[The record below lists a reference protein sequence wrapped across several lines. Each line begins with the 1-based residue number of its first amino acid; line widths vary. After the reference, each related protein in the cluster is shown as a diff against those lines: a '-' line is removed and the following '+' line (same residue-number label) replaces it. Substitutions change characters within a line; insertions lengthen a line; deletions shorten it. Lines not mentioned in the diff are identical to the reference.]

1 MGDIAK
7 GVLGGGWA
15 LVVGWVL
22 PAALNLAVFFL
33 AVAPSMRRTAAIERV
48 WPGSASQTAL
58 LLLCAAVLFGIVLN
72 ALQTPL
78 YRILEGYLLW
88 PRSAYDRGC
97 RRQRARKER
106 IAGLITRPEGRT
118 LVQRALLNEQM
129 ARYPADDDQIA
140 PTRLGNAIRR
150 FEEYGHNRFRLDT
163 QVLWNELSAA
173 APEQARRQ
181 VETARTSVDFFV
193 ALLYGHGVVAV
204 LAFLALGS
212 AGAERPLLVVT
223 AIALCALIPLW
234 YRSAVYATD
243 EWAAAVRAMV
253 NLGRKPLAD
262 ALGLWLPKQLAEER
276 TMWLLVTRMS
286 RRPYRDAADTAF
298 APYRAAPPDS
308 NSQPHPP
315 VPGPGE

>member
-15 LVVGWVL
+15 LVVGWIL
-22 PAALNLAVFFL
+22 PAALNLAVFFF
-33 AVAPSMRRTAAIERV
+33 AVAPSLRRTAAVERV
-48 WPGSASQTAL
+48 WPSSASQTTL
-58 LLLCAAVLFGIVLN
+58 LLLCTAVLFGIVLN

-88 PRSAYDRGC
+88 PRGAYDRGC

-106 IAGLITRPEGRT
+106 IADLITRPEGRT
-118 LVQRALLNEQM
+118 SVQRALLREQL

-173 APEQARRQ
+173 APAQARRQ

-193 ALLYGHGVVAV
+193 ALLYGHGVVAT
-204 LAFLALGS
+204 LALLTLTS
-212 AGAERPLLVVT
+212 AGAERSLLIVT

-234 YRSAVYATD
+234 YRSAVYSTD

-253 NLGRKPLAD
+253 NLGRKPLAE
-262 ALGLWLPKQLAEER
+262 ALGLVLPQQLAKER
-276 TMWLLVTRMS
+276 SMWQLVTRMS

-298 APYRAAPPDS
+298 APYRLAPPE
-308 NSQPHPP
+308 PHCPSHSP
-315 VPGPGE
+315 APGPEV

>member
-15 LVVGWVL
+15 LVVGWIL

-33 AVAPSMRRTAAIERV
+33 AVAPSLRRTAAVERV

-106 IAGLITRPEGRT
+106 IADLIARPEGRT
-118 LVQRALLNEQM
+118 PVQRALLNEQL
-129 ARYPADDDQIA
+129 ARYPADDDQTA

-181 VETARTSVDFFV
+181 TETARTSVDFFV

-204 LAFLALGS
+204 LAFLALAS

-262 ALGLWLPKQLAEER
+262 ALGLVLPKQLAEER
-276 TMWLLVTRMS
+276 TMWQIVTRMS

-298 APYRAAPPDS
+298 APFRAAPPDS
-308 NSQPHPP
+308 NSQLHPP
-315 VPGPGE
+315 APGPGE

>member
-7 GVLGGGWA
+7 GVLAGGWA

-22 PAALNLAVFFL
+22 PASLNLALFFL
-33 AVAPSMRRTAAIERV
+33 VVAPSLRRIAVIERI
-48 WPGSASQTAL
+48 WPDSASQAAL

-78 YRILEGYLLW
+78 YRFLEGYLLW
-88 PRSAYDRGC
+88 PRSAYDRGR

-106 IAGLITRPEGRT
+106 IAELITHPEGRT
-118 LVQRALLNEQM
+118 PVQRALLNEQL
-129 ARYPADDDQIA
+129 ARYPTDDDQLA

-173 APEQARRQ
+173 GPEQARRQ

-193 ALLYGHGVVAV
+193 ALLYGHAVVA
-204 LAFLALGS
+204 ALALLALPS
-212 AGAERPLLVVT
+212 AGAEQLLLIVT

-243 EWAAAVRAMV
+243 EWAAAVRALV

-262 ALGLWLPKQLAEER
+262 ALGLVLPQQLSEER
-276 TMWLLVTRMS
+276 AMWQLVTRMS
-286 RRPYRDAADTAF
+286 RRPYRDAADAAF
-298 APYRAAPPDS
+298 APYRAAPSDP
-308 NSQPHPP
+308 NPPLHPP
-315 VPGPGE
+315 GPDA

>member
-7 GVLGGGWA
+7 SVLGGGWA
-15 LVVGWVL
+15 LVAGWVL

-33 AVAPSMRRTAAIERV
+33 AVAPSLRRTAAVARV
-48 WPGSASQTAL
+48 WPSSASQTAL
-58 LLLCAAVLFGIVLN
+58 LLLCTAVLFGIVLS

-88 PRSAYDRGC
+88 PRGAYSRGC
-97 RRQRARKER
+97 RRQRAGKAR
-106 IAGLITRPEGRT
+106 IASLIARPEGRT
-118 LVQRALLNEQM
+118 PLQRALLNEQL
-129 ARYPADDDQIA
+129 ARYPSDDDQLA

-163 QVLWNELSAA
+163 QVLWNELSVA

-181 VETARTSVDFFV
+181 VESARTSVDFFV
-193 ALLYGHGVVAV
+193 ALLYGHAVVA
-204 LAFLALGS
+204 ALALLALTS
-212 AGAERPLLVVT
+212 AGAERPLLVAT
-223 AIALCALIPLW
+223 AIVLCALIPLW

-262 ALGLWLPKQLAEER
+262 ALGLVLPQQLAEER
-276 TMWLLVTRMS
+276 TMWQLVTRMS

-298 APYRAAPPDS
+298 APYRAAPADQRGPS
-308 NSQPHPP
+308 HPP
-315 VPGPGE
+315 APGPAA

>member
-22 PAALNLAVFFL
+22 PTALNLAVFFL
-33 AVAPSMRRTAAIERV
+33 AVAPSLRRTAAIERV
-48 WPGSASQTAL
+48 WPDTASQTAL
-58 LLLCAAVLFGIVLN
+58 LLLCAAVLLGFVLN

-88 PRSAYDRGC
+88 PRRAFERGC
-97 RRQRARKER
+97 GRQRARKEG
-106 IAGLITRPEGRT
+106 IAALIAHPDGRT
-118 LVQRALLNEQM
+118 PVQRALLNEQL
-129 ARYPADDDQIA
+129 ARYPADHDQLA

-150 FEEYGHNRFRLDT
+150 FEEYGHNRFGLDS
-163 QVLWNELSAA
+163 QVLWNELSAV
-173 APEQARRQ
+173 APVQARRQ

-193 ALLYGHGVVAV
+193 ALLYGNGVVA
-204 LAFLALGS
+204 AFALLALTS
-212 AGAERPLLVVT
+212 AEAERTLLIVT
-223 AIALCALIPLW
+223 GIVLCALIPLW

-262 ALGLWLPKQLAEER
+262 ALGLVLPQRLAEER
-276 TMWLLVTRMS
+276 AMWQLVTRMS
-286 RRPYRDAADTAF
+286 RRPYRDAADAAF
-298 APYRAAPPDS
+298 APYRAAPPDL
-308 NSQPHPP
+308 NCPLHPP
-315 VPGPGE
+315 VPGPEA

>member
-15 LVVGWVL
+15 LVVGWIL

-33 AVAPSMRRTAAIERV
+33 TVAPSLRRTAAIERV

-118 LVQRALLNEQM
+118 PVQRALLNEQM
-129 ARYPADDDQIA
+129 ARYPADDDQTA

-181 VETARTSVDFFV
+181 AETARTSVDFFV

-204 LAFLALGS
+204 LAFLALAS
-212 AGAERPLLVVT
+212 AGAERPLLIVT

-262 ALGLWLPKQLAEER
+262 ALGLVLPKQLADER
-276 TMWLLVTRMS
+276 TMWQLVTRMS

-298 APYRAAPPDS
+298 APYRTAPPDS
-308 NSQPHPP
+308 NSQLHPP
-315 VPGPGE
+315 APGPGE

>member
-15 LVVGWVL
+15 LVVGWIL
-22 PAALNLAVFFL
+22 PAALNLAVFFF
-33 AVAPSMRRTAAIERV
+33 AVAPSLRRTAAVARV
-48 WPGSASQTAL
+48 WPVSVSQTAL
-58 LLLCAAVLFGIVLN
+58 LLLCIAVLFGIVLS

-88 PRSAYDRGC
+88 PRGAYGRGC
-97 RRQRARKER
+97 RRQRARKQR
-106 IAGLITRPEGRT
+106 IADFIARPEGRT
-118 LVQRALLNEQM
+118 PLQRALLNEQL
-129 ARYPADDDQIA
+129 ARYPADDAQLA

-193 ALLYGHGVVAV
+193 ALLYGHAVVAGFA
-204 LAFLALGS
+204 LLALTS
-212 AGAERPLLVVT
+212 AGAEQPLLIVT
-223 AIALCALIPLW
+223 AIVLCALIPLW

-262 ALGLWLPKQLAEER
+262 ALGLVLPQQLADER
-276 TMWLLVTRMS
+276 NMWQLVTRMS
-286 RRPYRDAADTAF
+286 RRPYQDAANTAF
-298 APYRAAPPDS
+298 APYRAVPPE
-308 NSQPHPP
+308 PHSPSSP
-315 VPGPGE
+315 SAPGPAA

>member
-22 PAALNLAVFFL
+22 PTALNLAVFFL
-33 AVAPSMRRTAAIERV
+33 AVAPSLRRTAAIDRV
-48 WPGSASQTAL
+48 WPDSASQTAL
-58 LLLCAAVLFGIVLN
+58 LLLCAAVLFGIVLS

-88 PRSAYDRGC
+88 PRRAYERGC
-97 RRQRARKER
+97 RRQRARKEK
-106 IAGLITRPEGRT
+106 IAHLIAQPQGRT
-118 LVQRALLNEQM
+118 PVQRALLNEQL
-129 ARYPADDDQIA
+129 ARYPVDDEQLA

-173 APEQARRQ
+173 APVQARRQ

-193 ALLYGHGVVAV
+193 ALLYGHAVVA
-204 LAFLALGS
+204 ALALLATTS
-212 AGAERPLLVVT
+212 TGAERPLLVVT
-223 AIALCALIPLW
+223 AIVMGGLVPLW
-234 YRSAVYATD
+234 YRSSVYATD

-262 ALGLWLPKQLAEER
+262 ALGLVLPPQLSEER
-276 TMWLLVTRMS
+276 TMWQLVTRMS
-286 RRPYRDAADTAF
+286 RRPYRDAADLAF
-298 APYRAAPPDS
+298 APYRATPPG
-308 NSQPHPP
+308 PTCPLHPP
-315 VPGPGE
+315 TPGPDA

>member
-33 AVAPSMRRTAAIERV
+33 AVAPSLRRTTAIDRV
-48 WPGSASQTAL
+48 WPDSASQTTVL
-58 LLLCAAVLFGIVLN
+58 LLGAAVLFGIVLN

-88 PRSAYDRGC
+88 PNGAYDRGC
-97 RRQRARKER
+97 RRQRARKQR
-106 IAGLITRPEGRT
+106 TANLIASPESRT
-118 LVQRALLNEQM
+118 PVQRALLNEQL
-129 ARYPADDDQIA
+129 ARYPSDDGQLA

-150 FEEYGHNRFRLDT
+150 FEEYGYNRFRLDT
-163 QVLWNELSAA
+163 QVLWNELSAT

-193 ALLYGHGVVAV
+193 ALLYGHGVVT
-204 LAFLALGS
+204 LLALVALTS
-212 AGAERPLLVVT
+212 AKAERPLLVFT
-223 AIALCALIPLW
+223 AIALSVLIPLW

-243 EWAAAVRAMV
+243 EWAAAVRAIV

-262 ALGLWLPKQLAEER
+262 ALGLVLPQQLAVER
-276 TMWLLVTRMS
+276 SMWQLVTRLS
-286 RRPYRDAADTAF
+286 RRPYQDAADTAF
-298 APYRAAPPDS
+298 EPYRAAPPDP
-308 NSQPHPP
+308 NCPLHPP
-315 VPGPGE
+315 APDPGM

>member
-181 VETARTSVDFFV
+181 VETARTNVDFFV

-223 AIALCALIPLW
+223 AITLCALIPLW

-262 ALGLWLPKQLAEER
+262 ALGLVLPQQLSEER
-276 TMWLLVTRMS
+276 TMWQLITRMS

-298 APYRAAPPDS
+298 APYRAAPPDP
-308 NSQPHPP
+308 NCPLHPQA
-315 VPGPGE
+315 PGPGA

>member
-15 LVVGWVL
+15 LVVGWLL
-22 PAALNLAVFFL
+22 PAALNLAVFFFG
-33 AVAPSMRRTAAIERV
+33 VAPSLQRTAVIERV

-88 PRSAYDRGC
+88 PRGAYDRGC
-97 RRQRARKER
+97 RRQQARKER
-106 IAGLITRPEGRT
+106 IADLIAHPEDRT
-118 LVQRALLNEQM
+118 PVQRALLNEQL
-129 ARYPADDDQIA
+129 ARYPADDGQLA

-150 FEEYGHNRFRLDT
+150 FEEYGHNRFLLDT
-163 QVLWNELSAA
+163 QVLWNELNAT
-173 APEQARRQ
+173 APAQARRQ

-193 ALLYGHGVVAV
+193 ALLYGHGAVAV
-204 LAFLALGS
+204 LAMAALTS
-212 AGAERPLLVVT
+212 ADAERPLLVVI
-223 AIALCALIPLW
+223 AITLSALIPLW

-262 ALGLWLPKQLAEER
+262 SLGLVLPQQLAEER
-276 TMWLLVTRMS
+276 TMWRLVTRMS

-298 APYRAAPPDS
+298 APYRAAPPD
-308 NSQPHPP
+308 PHCPIHPP
-315 VPGPGE
+315 APGPGT